1 MKRFL
6 IIISGMLIVL
16 LAAACTANP
25 SARVGNGTSTS
36 TGGTEVSGSNL
47 PDAALLIVGTL
58 KLDGTE
64 QAVTKEQAQDLLFLW
79 QGYKELSTRD
89 SAAPEEK
96 SAILAQVKALMTE
109 DQMSAISVLNLT
121 TRDVMELVQS
131 LGTTSTASSSTG
143 MGNDERP
150 SISFSGPPGGGG
162 GGQGGGPG
170 GGGMI
175 QIPADGGGIPPDAV
189 NLSSGNS
196 GNGASTQRQ
205 VTAMAMMADTL
216 LDPLISMLQKII
228 TG

>member
-1 MKRFL
+1 
-6 IIISGMLIVL
+6 
-16 LAAACTANP
+16 
-25 SARVGNGTSTS
+25 
-36 TGGTEVSGSNL
+36 
-47 PDAALLIVGTL
+47 LIVGSL

-96 SAILAQVKALMTE
+96 SAILAQVKSSMTE
-109 DQMSAISVLNLT
+109 TQMSAITAMNLT
-121 TRDVMELVQS
+121 SRDVMELVQS
-131 LGTTSTASSSTG
+131 LGTTTTASSPTG

-170 GGGMI
+170 PGGGGMI
-175 QIPADGGGIPPDAV
+175 QIPADGGGVPPDAASV
-189 NLSSGNS
+189 SSDNS
-196 GNGASTQRQ
+196 GNEASTQRQ

-216 LDPLISMLQKII
+216 LDPLISMLQEII